1 MSHLHFPDG
10 IAPWWLWVPALA
22 LTLALLATVG
32 RTRSPQRVAY
42 QGALGG
48 LMLAAMAIPL
58 GPLEYHLTLVGPVAV
73 LLGVGGALPVIFVVG
88 ATLAFVGH
96 GGFTV
101 VGINSLMLFAAAVAA
116 RATYDLL
123 GTRLSPAWALALS
136 SAAGSLVS
144 GLLWL
149 GIVVMMLRASADPTP
164 SLAQVPART
173 EVLAAVTLSL
183 WMVGTLIEALV
194 AFGIGRFL
202 ARVHPGLLPLTRS
215 DGDAQ
220 AVAGGS

>member
-10 IAPWWLWVPALA
+10 VAPWWLWVPALA
-22 LTLALLATVG
+22 VTLLLLATVG
-32 RTRSPQRVAY
+32 RARSPQRIAY

-73 LLGVGGALPVIFVVG
+73 LLGVAGSLPVIFVVG

-101 VGINSLMLFAAAVAA
+101 VGINSLLLFAAAAAA
-116 RATYDLL
+116 RIVYDLL
-123 GTRLSPAWALALS
+123 APRLSAAWSLALAS
-136 SAAGSLVS
+136 VAASLTS

-149 GIVVMMLRASADPTP
+149 ALVVVMLRAPADPTP
-164 SLAQVPART
+164 SIAQVPART

-202 ARVHPGLLPLTRS
+202 ARVHPGLLPLVGAEGGAEAVVRS
-215 DGDAQ
+215 
-220 AVAGGS
+220 S

>member
-1 MSHLHFPDG
+1 MSHLHLPDG
-10 IAPWWLWVPALA
+10 VAPWWLWVPALA
-22 LTLALLATVG
+22 VVMILLAVVG
-32 RTRSPQRVAY
+32 RGRSPQRVAY

-73 LLGVGGALPVIFVVG
+73 LLGVAGTLPVIFVVG

-101 VGINSLMLFAAAVAA
+101 VGINSLLLFAVAVVA
-116 RATYDLL
+116 RGTYGVLAR
-123 GTRLSPAWALALS
+123 RLSAAWSLALA

-144 GLLWL
+144 GVLWL
-149 GIVVMMLRASADPTP
+149 SVVVVMLRVSADPTP
-164 SLAQVPART
+164 TLAAVPART
-173 EVLAAVTLSL
+173 ELLAAVTLSL
-183 WMVGTLIEALV
+183 WMVGTLIESLV

-202 ARVHPGLLPLTRS
+202 SRVHPALLPLTPATR
-215 DGDAQ
+215 
-220 AVAGGS
+220 VARESA